1 MGKRDFYV
9 GFAAVNG
16 EGAEEMERRMCSA
29 RASMYN
35 KFYKLYD
42 NGKREKAM
50 QELAQLQKYSAF
62 RGSYCCPRCGVA
74 LLISDM
80 PKKDYICLPCMRYYY
95 EEDLQDLQE
104 RIREETNEERINR
117 LVDEFLE
124 YLDSTNNAAI

>member
-1 MGKRDFYV
+1 MGIRDYYA

-16 EGAEEMERRMCSA
+16 EGAEEIERRACSA

-35 KFYKLYD
+35 KFYQLYD
-42 NGKREKAM
+42 SGKKEKAM

-62 RGSYCCPRCGVA
+62 RGSYCCPRCGAA

-80 PKKDYICLPCMRYYY
+80 PKKDYVCLPCMRYYY

-104 RIREETNEERINR
+104 RIREETNEEKIKQITEEFIRI
-117 LVDEFLE
+117 
-124 YLDSTNNAAI
+124 LDSTNNAAI